1 MSDSWGLTDRERPAL
16 AKAVARKLG
25 TRCWDLDV
33 WQVTKEVDGR
43 VVIYPWLPRSF
54 AEQELAV
61 IEEQWDKMTASLFLD
76 LEVQDHRK
84 RIVRTVPSA
93 L

>member
-16 AKAVARKLG
+16 ARAVAYKLG

-43 VVIYPWLPRSF
+43 VVVYPWFPGSF
-54 AEQELAV
+54 TEKELAT
-61 IEEQWDKMTASLFLD
+61 IEEQWDTIPASLFLD
-76 LEVQDHRK
+76 LVVQDR
-84 RIVRTVPSA
+84 VVPAVFEGRAS
-93 L
+93 